1 MLDGCLT
8 LMPTERSD
16 MAKFSKKG
24 WSSDPNYD
32 NFSSG
37 GLERH
42 IDNLRDDLAE
52 RHEGSAKP
60 RRVHE
65 TAGYVSGFG
74 SVEELGSCCPT
85 PRATAGPG
93 PTPRASH
100 RTPPVAAEPDA
111 AGNRRT

>member
-1 MLDGCLT
+1 
-8 LMPTERSD
+8 

-42 IDNLRDDLAE
+42 IDNLRDDLAG
-52 RHEGSAKP
+52 RHEGGAKP
-60 RRVHE
+60 RRFHE

-74 SVEELGSCCPT
+74 NVDSRGYVKPKCPEST
-85 PRATAGPG
+85 KSFAEQL
-93 PTPRASH
+93 S
-100 RTPPVAAEPDA
+100 AARISEIESQKTRLDWSMWV
-111 AGNRRT
+111 

>member
-1 MLDGCLT
+1 
-8 LMPTERSD
+8 

-42 IDNLRDDLAE
+42 IDNFRDDLAG
-52 RHEGSAKP
+52 RHEGAAKP
-60 RRVHE
+60 RRFHE

-74 SVEELGSCCPT
+74 SVSSVPYTPSPCPKET
-85 PRATAGPG
+85 MDF
-93 PTPRASH
+93 
-100 RTPPVAAEPDA
+100 AAELA
-111 AGNRRT
+111 NRRIREIQERKNEAR

>member
-1 MLDGCLT
+1 
-8 LMPTERSD
+8 

-24 WSSDPNYD
+24 WSSYLNYD

-42 IDNLRDDLAE
+42 IDNLRDDLAG

-74 SVEELGSCCPT
+74 SVSSNPYTPSPCPKET
-85 PRATAGPG
+85 MDF
-93 PTPRASH
+93 
-100 RTPPVAAEPDA
+100 AAELR
-111 AGNRRT
+111 NRRIREIEEGKNAGR